1 MWRGV
6 ERREYLSVQNA
17 ERVSNY
23 GETYDGSE
31 YPSQVKRATSS
42 RLVIPSR
49 STLREKVGFA
59 GLEGAC
65 NLILLLL
72 CF

>member
-6 ERREYLSVQNA
+6 ERREDISVQNA

-23 GETYDGSE
+23 GATYDGGK
-31 YPSQVKRATSS
+31 YPSEVKRATSS
-42 RLVIPSR
+42 RLVITSR
-49 STLREKVGFA
+49 SILREKVGFA
-59 GLEGAC
+59 GLDSAC

-72 CF
+72 FC